1 MTRIWV
7 PLSVIVTVHDR
18 QISRHGGAPGL
29 RDRALLETGA
39 ARALNRAAHDEE
51 ATHFDIAAAYAFGIA
66 KAHAFVDGNKR
77 TAFVTAVT
85 YLRLNGYA
93 FRPDTIKG
101 VQVMEGLADSSI
113 SEAQFAQWL
122 NDGSTPLARA

>member
-1 MTRIWV
+1 MIRVWV

-18 QISRHGGAPGL
+18 QISRHGGASGL

-39 ARALNRAAHDEE
+39 ARALNRAAHDDD

-93 FRPDTIKG
+93 FRPDPVQG

-113 SEAQFAQWL
+113 TESQFADWL
-122 NDGSTPLARA
+122 KSGSVALP